1 MMKKINSTAIA
12 IKELLDK
19 GFSLKKIEK
28 TLKISKQRV
37 HYWFITPIT

>member
-1 MMKKINSTAIA
+1 MVKKINTTAIA

-19 GFSLKKIEK
+19 GFSQKKIAK

-37 HYWFITPIT
+37 HYWSITPIT